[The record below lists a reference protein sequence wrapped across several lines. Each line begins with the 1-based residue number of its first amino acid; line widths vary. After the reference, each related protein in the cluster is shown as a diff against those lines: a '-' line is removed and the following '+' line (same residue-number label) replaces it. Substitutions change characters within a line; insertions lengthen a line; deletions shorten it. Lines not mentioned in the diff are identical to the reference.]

1 MEGID
6 LGSVKSFVDTLWV
19 IDCAILVFIMQAG
32 FMCMETGL
40 SRHKNSINVAL
51 KNAADFG
58 VAVVIFW
65 IFGFGLMFGKSFNGL
80 FGTDLFFFKTT
91 NAEYM
96 TYFVFQAMF
105 VATAA
110 TIVSGAVAE
119 RMKFNGY
126 LIITLL
132 ATGIIYPIV
141 GHWAWSSSYLNN
153 IDASRQLLVVTGQ
166 IKSTGWLTDIGFVD
180 FAGSTIVHSVG
191 GWIAFAA
198 VLILGPR
205 IGKYSEANKGKF
217 TGSSF
222 PLAVLGTLILWFGW
236 FGFNGGS
243 NGAMDEA
250 VPLIL
255 INTFL
260 AAAFGLLTGL
270 GISFALFKKPDP
282 YYIILGPLAG
292 LVAITAGCN
301 SMTSVTSIFVGII
314 GAIIAIFVNELLN
327 KYEIDDV
334 VGAVPVHL
342 AAGIWGTLAVGFF
355 SDLEILG
362 TDLTRFEQI
371 KAQIIGVVSIG
382 AFSFLG
388 SYFLLKILNNFYP
401 LRVSPLHE
409 ELGLNIAEHNATSV
423 EHDLIKILEKQSDSG
438 DLTIRGPQD
447 PFTAGGV
454 IGLYYNK
461 LMNKLE
467 YTEAEKKKWRDRIS
481 KEVELAV
488 KVQENFLP
496 KRNLEN
502 YPVQGINIAAREVSG
517 DFFSFYPHNDSI
529 YFIIADVAGKGIHA
543 GMVMAKASTL
553 FEIMSR
559 DKVDPDE
566 MMMHMNNDLFTTK
579 TGGMF
584 VTSILGEYNLITDEI
599 KWVNGGHQPA
609 VIRSDDGKYNTFES
623 NSPPMGVIMQKNKTA
638 YKMEKTKL
646 NGDRFYVFTDG
657 LSESENETGEE
668 IGIEGSIKI
677 IEKNFNKDLKK
688 QLSQITE
695 NVLNIS
701 GKNKLHDDLTII
713 GIGK

>member
-301 SMTSVTSIFVGII
+301 SMTSVTSIFVGIV

-371 KAQIIGVVSIG
+371 KAQLIGVVSIG

-461 LMNKLE
+461 LMSKLE

-566 MMMHMNNDLFTTK
+566 MMMHMNNDLYTTK

>member
-1 MEGID
+1 MENMD
-6 LGSVKSFVDTLWV
+6 LESVKSFVDTLWV

-40 SRHKNSINVAL
+40 SRYKNSINVAL

-65 IFGFGLMFGKSFNGL
+65 IFGFGLMFGKSYNGII
-80 FGTDLFFFKTT
+80 GTDLFFFKT
-91 NAEYM
+91 NVAEYM

-110 TIVSGAVAE
+110 TIISGAVAE

-126 LIITLL
+126 LIITIL

-153 IDASRQLLVVTGQ
+153 MDPVNQLLTVTNE
-166 IKSTGWLTDIGFVD
+166 IKTTGWLTDIGFVD

-191 GWIAFAA
+191 GWIALSA

-205 IGKYSEANKGKF
+205 IGKYSDSNRGKF

-243 NGAMDEA
+243 NGAMDET

-260 AAAFGLLTGL
+260 AASFGLLTGL
-270 GISFALFKKPDP
+270 SISFILFKKPEP

-301 SMTSVTSIFVGII
+301 SMTSVVSIFVGII
-314 GAIIAIFVNELLN
+314 GAIIAIIVNEILN
-327 KYEIDDV
+327 KFEIDDV

-342 AAGIWGTLAVGFF
+342 AAGVWGTLAVGFF

-362 TDLTRFEQI
+362 TELNRIEQI
-371 KAQIIGVVSIG
+371 NAQFIGVISIG
-382 AFSFLG
+382 LFSFLG
-388 SYFLLKILNNFYP
+388 SFIILKILNHFYP
-401 LRVSPLHE
+401 LRVSPLQE

-423 EHDLIKILEKQSDSG
+423 EHDLISILDKQSQSG

-461 LMNKLE
+461 LMSKLE
-467 YTEAEKKKWRDRIS
+467 TSELEKEKWRSRIS
-481 KEVELAV
+481 NEIQLAV

-502 YPVQGINIAAREVSG
+502 YPVHGINLAAREVSG
-517 DFFSFYPHNDSI
+517 DFFSFYPHNDSV
-529 YFIIADVAGKGIHA
+529 YFIIADVAGKGVHA

-566 MMMHMNNDLFTTK
+566 MIYHMNNDLFLTK

-584 VTSILGEYNLITDEI
+584 VTSILGYYNTITDEI
-599 KWVNGGHQPA
+599 RWVNGGHQPA
-609 VIRSDDGKYNTFES
+609 LLRDNNGNYEQIES
-623 NSPPMGVIMQKNKTA
+623 KSPPMGVITQKNKSN
-638 YKMEKTKL
+638 YVINKTKL
-646 NGDRFYVFTDG
+646 NGKRFYAFTDG
-657 LSESENETGEE
+657 LSESLNSNGEE
-668 IGIEGSIKI
+668 IGIDGSIKI
-677 IEKNFNKDLKK
+677 IEKNFNKDISK
-688 QLSQITE
+688 QLS
-695 NVLNIS
+695 NIAKDVEKTS
-701 GKNKLHDDLTII
+701 GEKKLSDDLTII
-713 GIGK
+713 AIGK